1 MNRLGHDLEQV
12 DEPGGG
18 GGASTT
24 RSSMPGRYSR
34 MRKYLLGFKGERD
47 KGVKHGGTNDLCIT
61 ILIVCIDKRSIYAED
76 DDILDDAALYEPPI
90 KQPRKRKERDENE
103 NEPLY
108 CYCRQVSYGEMVA
121 CDGEVGPFFLSL
133 VVVEQTCH
141 RYF

>member
-1 MNRLGHDLEQV
+1 MVVVLQQLDHPCQGDIHACVSIGWN
-12 DEPGGG
+12 
-18 GGASTT
+18 
-24 RSSMPGRYSR
+24 
-34 MRKYLLGFKGERD
+34 FKGERD

-61 ILIVCIDKRSIYAED
+61 IVCIDKRSIYAED